1 MIAFGLL
8 MLAAVLLARAILAPG
23 PGGRRAPFIVGAI
36 VVGAVGV
43 LVGPS
48 GLILQKVVGRMALP
62 LGLLWTTLLTVTVLR
77 LGARDRAGALRAG
90 LLAVAVTVVGNQFVG
105 EVLMAWLERP
115 YRSDPFAEAP
125 FDAIVVLGGGAK
137 EGPHPHYELR
147 MSGDRILLGARL
159 QRAGKTAVLVTTG
172 TAIEGFSTTFDGT
185 AATRRMWEDVGV
197 PPDVILQLDRT
208 RTTSEEAS
216 RIAGVARERGWRR
229 IGLITSAWHMRRAE
243 RLFREAGVDVVPL
256 PADHLGTPSWDGL
269 YSLVPIGYG
278 AWLQQKAVWEL
289 IGAATGR

>member
-1 MIAFGLL
+1 MIAFCLL
-8 MLAAVLLARAILAPG
+8 FLAAVLLARAVLAPG
-23 PGGRRAPFIVGAI
+23 PGGRRAPLIVGALI
-36 VVGAVGV
+36 IGVVGVV
-43 LVGPS
+43 VGPS
-48 GLILQKVVGRMALP
+48 GLILQKVIGRMALP
-62 LGLLWTTLLTVTVLR
+62 LGLLWTTLLTITVLR
-77 LGARDRAGALRAG
+77 LGARDRAGGLRVG

-105 EVLMAWLERP
+105 EALMAWLERP

-172 TAIEGFSTTFDGT
+172 TTIEGFSTTFDGT

-197 PPDVILQLDRT
+197 PPEVILQLDRT

-229 IGLITSAWHMRRAE
+229 IGLITSAWHLRRAE
-243 RLFREAGVDVVPL
+243 RLFRNAGVDVVPL

-289 IGAATGR
+289 IGAAAGR

>member
-8 MLAAVLLARAILAPG
+8 MLAAVLLARAMLAPG
-23 PGGRRAPFIVGAI
+23 PGGRRAPF
-36 VVGAVGV
+36 VVGALVVGFVGV
-43 LVGPS
+43 VVGPS

-62 LGLLWTTLLTVTVLR
+62 LGLLWTILLAVTVLR

-90 LLAVAVTVVGNQFVG
+90 LLAVAVTVVGNQFIG

-115 YRSDPFAEAP
+115 YRTDPFAEAP

-197 PPDVILQLDRT
+197 PPEVILQLDRT

-243 RLFREAGVDVVPL
+243 RLFRSAGVDVVPL

-289 IGAATGR
+289 IGAAAGR